1 MSEKE
6 EKLVVRK
13 ATISL
18 RRKYGRTKQ
27 INIVERDAF
36 VPKKLEKEI
45 RNSILKKKSILATD
59 IALKFDIRVST
70 AKLLLKLYEEEGLI
84 KELLEYATDITC
96 QFIRLM
102 AQTGAHMVSN
112 GDSNAGPEL
121 ISAEMYEK
129 FAYPMKP
136 EL

>member
-1 MSEKE
+1 MSEKD

-27 INIVERDAF
+27 ITIVERDAF

-45 RNSILKKKSILATD
+45 KESILKKKSILATD

-70 AKLLLKLYEEEGLI
+70 AKLLLKIYEEEGLI
-84 KELLEYATDITC
+84 KLLDPTLKLKIYVPTS
-96 QFIRLM
+96 Q
-102 AQTGAHMVSN
+102 
-112 GDSNAGPEL
+112 
-121 ISAEMYEK
+121 
-129 FAYPMKP
+129 
-136 EL
+136 